1 MTDPALTRARPNRG
15 AKLGTA
21 VVDQLVDDIVRGVL
35 APGATL
41 SPEADLCEEFGVS
54 RTVIRESVKVIQEK
68 GMLRIQHGRG
78 TQVTDPLEW
87 NLLDETVLTAMI
99 RNDETLAILDELVV
113 VRTTL
118 ESEMASA
125 AARLGTSEQFTA
137 VTGELAAMESLLHS
151 VPSFAA
157 ADIRFHDAV
166 MVASG
171 NRLGRSIVTRIHDKA
186 RDSMRYHGDYTQPA
200 MQLTVDEHRRIA
212 DALLA
217 GDEAEAS
224 TAMRAHILG
233 SWARRRPT
241 KP

>member
-1 MTDPALTRARPNRG
+1 MTDPALIRARPNRS

-21 VVDQLVDDIVRGVL
+21 VIDQLVDDIVRGVL

-68 GMLRIQHGRG
+68 GLLRIQHGRG

-118 ESEMASA
+118 ETEMASA
-125 AARLGTSEQFTA
+125 AARLGTPEQLSA
-137 VTGELAAMESLLHS
+137 AAAELTAMESLLHS
-151 VPSFAA
+151 TPEFAA
-157 ADIRFHDAV
+157 ADVRFHDAV

-171 NRLGRSIVTRIHDKA
+171 NRLGRTIVTRIHDKA

-200 MQLTVDEHRRIA
+200 MELTVAEHRRIHQ
-212 DALLA
+212 ALLA
-217 GDEAEAS
+217 GDEPEAGA
-224 TAMRAHILG
+224 AMRAHILG
-233 SWARRRPT
+233 SWARRRPRS
-241 KP
+241 